1 MLILVRKWVCTRFE
15 TLARSRVLN
24 SLSVLTK
31 SALQLTL
38 QATIMMITWRYDNMP
53 WHSYQLAS
61 ASLSILILAKSC
73 TDHHYFEI
81 SGKNVKGK
89 K

>member
-1 MLILVRKWVCTRFE
+1 
-15 TLARSRVLN
+15 
-24 SLSVLTK
+24 
-31 SALQLTL
+31 
-38 QATIMMITWRYDNMP
+38 MMITWRYDNMP
-53 WHSYQLAS
+53 WHSYQIAS

-89 K
+89 